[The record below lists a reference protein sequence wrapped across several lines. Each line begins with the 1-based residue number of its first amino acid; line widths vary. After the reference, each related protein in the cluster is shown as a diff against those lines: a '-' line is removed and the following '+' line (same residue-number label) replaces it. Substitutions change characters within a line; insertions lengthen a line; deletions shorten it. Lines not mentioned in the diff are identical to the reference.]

1 MNNGEKDGKLA
12 YIITTIFLVVFILG
26 GAAILI
32 FGKDK
37 DDNNVA
43 LQKPTPSGN
52 ITSSESTTPG
62 VISASPSGKIMDNV
76 TDLQIVDE
84 KVGTGEAAV
93 AGKSVSVNYTGTLTN
108 GTVFDSNVVS
118 SFGHVEPFTFTLG
131 AGQVIPGWDKGVAG
145 MKVGGKRKL
154 IIPSSMAYGDS
165 GVPGAIPGGA
175 TLVFEVELLKV
186 Q

>member
-1 MNNGEKDGKLA
+1 MENSKENGKTV
-12 YIITTIFLVVFILG
+12 YIVVTIFLILFILA
-26 GAAILI
+26 GAAVLI
-32 FGKDK
+32 FGKDS
-37 DDNNVA
+37 DDKRA
-43 LQKPTPSGN
+43 LQTSTPSAT
-52 ITSSESTTPG
+52 ITTNTNTTSNKN
-62 VISASPSGKIMDNV
+62 VASPSGTIMNNI

-84 KVGTGEAAV
+84 KIGTGEV
-93 AGKSVSVNYTGTLTN
+93 ATDGKSVSVNYTGALTD
-108 GTVFDSNVVS
+108 GTIFDSNIIT

-131 AGQVIPGWDKGVAG
+131 TGQVIQGWDKGVAG

-154 IIPSSMAYGDS
+154 IIPSSMAYGDN